1 MTLQELK
8 DSTEVFL
15 TPAQIAPIL
24 GCNPNWIRRA
34 AHDSPEL
41 IGFPVCVI
49 GTRTRIPR
57 KPFLSFLGEGE
68 QDARTEAL

>member
-1 MTLQELK
+1 MTIDEIRNS
-8 DSTEVFL
+8 DAVFL
-15 TPAQIAPIL
+15 APADIAPVL

-34 AHDSPEL
+34 AHDAPER

-57 KPFLSFLGEGE
+57 KPFLTFIGEIDNE
-68 QDARTEAL
+68 

>member
-1 MTLQELK
+1 MTLEEIK
-8 DSTEVFL
+8 KSEAVFL
-15 TPAQIAPIL
+15 SPAEVAPVI

-34 AHDSPEL
+34 AHDSPGL

-57 KPFLSFLGEGE
+57 KPFLAFIGEGE
-68 QDARTEAL
+68 TE